1 MKQVDTKNV
10 GQFIVLK
17 APLNPIGAF
26 DAETFK
32 SGFRSVV
39 EANAE
44 AKFVGVDLTG
54 IEFVYSDAYNAFM
67 QLQQELSSK
76 GGTFAVI
83 ADKESLV
90 NSLKKVGLDQYIQ
103 IYSSEESMVASSSPA
118 AEVSAAPSE
127 EVSSEPDI
135 VLDDSDAL
143 VESEPDESES
153 HETGVSETKPREL
166 ETQAP
171 AAPISK
177 PKILD
182 KNPLEDEP
190 SSNGCSGVVVIVFIL
205 IAVLLPL
212 LFYVIACKG
221 LCP

>member
-143 VESEPDESES
+143 VESDA
-153 HETGVSETKPREL
+153 REL

-171 AAPISK
+171 SAPISK